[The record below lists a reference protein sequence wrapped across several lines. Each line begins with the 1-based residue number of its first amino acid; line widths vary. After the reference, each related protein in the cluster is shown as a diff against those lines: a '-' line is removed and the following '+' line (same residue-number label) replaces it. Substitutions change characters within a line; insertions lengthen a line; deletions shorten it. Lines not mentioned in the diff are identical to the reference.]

1 MRRSFVFAAIVV
13 EYPLVLTGYLAKCA
27 GTRGRDKGICVSR
40 FVILMMWLVA
50 VVGLTFA
57 GVRFSGLLDSM
68 LPAGE
73 PEITRFSPEMVLPA
87 QPNFYLVC
95 GGNHCPPAIRKVE
108 SPVFPV
114 SAAQLF
120 SRIEEVVAPMGGK
133 VTFRNGET
141 LHLRLVFRSPV
152 FRFPDWVDLQA
163 TPVEDN
169 TSQLLGYSRSV
180 YGADDFGTNEAR
192 LKKLLGQLAE
202 ITRPKAAN

>member
-1 MRRSFVFAAIVV
+1 M
-13 EYPLVLTGYLAKCA
+13 
-27 GTRGRDKGICVSR
+27 SR
-40 FVILMMWLVA
+40 FVMLIMWFIA

-68 LPAGE
+68 LPPGE
-73 PEITRFSPEMVLPA
+73 PEITRFSPEMTLPA

-95 GGNHCPPAIRKVE
+95 GGGHCPPAIRKVE

-120 SRIEEVVAPMGGK
+120 SRIEELAAGMGGK

-141 LHLRLVFRSPV
+141 LHIRFVVRSPI

-163 TPVEDN
+163 SPVEDN
-169 TSQLLGYSRSV
+169 TSQLLAYSRSV
-180 YGADDFGTNEAR
+180 YGADDFGANEKR
-192 LKKLLGQLAE
+192 LKKFIAQLSAL
-202 ITRPKAAN
+202 TTGARASQ

>member
-1 MRRSFVFAAIVV
+1 
-13 EYPLVLTGYLAKCA
+13 
-27 GTRGRDKGICVSR
+27 VSR
-40 FVILMMWLVA
+40 FIILMMWLVA

-73 PEITRFSPEMVLPA
+73 PEITRFSSEMVLPT

-95 GGNHCPPAIRKVE
+95 GSGHCPPAIRKVE
-108 SPVFPV
+108 SPVYPV

-120 SRIEEVVAPMGGK
+120 SRIEDVVAKMGGK
-133 VTFRNGET
+133 MTWRNGET
-141 LHLRLVFRSPV
+141 LHLRIVLRSPV

-180 YGADDFGTNEAR
+180 YGADDFGANEKR
-192 LKKLLGQLAE
+192 LKKLVSQLGHMTQL
-202 ITRPKAAN
+202 KVAN